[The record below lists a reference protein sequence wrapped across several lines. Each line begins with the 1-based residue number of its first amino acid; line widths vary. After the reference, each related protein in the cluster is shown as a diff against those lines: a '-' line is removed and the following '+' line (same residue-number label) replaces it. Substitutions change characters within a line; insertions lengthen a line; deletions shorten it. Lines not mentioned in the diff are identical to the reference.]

1 MNIYYLTTVARL
13 VPGGARQDDA
23 GPLREDQRQA
33 EVGPRQ
39 RQRNL
44 LLVLV
49 LPPGADAG
57 RGREGGRGGDIP
69 AAEAHQQGEAGRRV
83 PQTQV
88 GGLKRIVAANPIS
101 HKI

>member
-1 MNIYYLTTVARL
+1 MARL

-33 EVGPRQ
+33 QVGGQ
-39 RQRNL
+39 LQRNL

-49 LPPGADAG
+49 LPAGADAG
-57 RGREGGRGGDIP
+57 RGREGGRGGDLP
-69 AAEAHQQGEAGRRV
+69 EAEAHQQGEAGRRV